1 MRFTCLLAL
10 GFLLAS
16 TRVLAVPVSD
26 FNAKVASGLRLIQT
40 SDDVAPF
47 WATEQDKLDLRKQ
60 RENFFDLTET
70 YHLEEAMKV
79 KKVEAIVE
87 RATFYGLTIKAEN
100 MMPVPAPSHA
110 TQVNAIIATLS
121 TTNMNSYLS
130 TLTAFNNRYY
140 KASTGLSASNSIYD
154 TLTSIANGKSRVT
167 VTKFSHSWTQQSIIA
182 KIAGAST
189 SSVILGAHED
199 SINLN
204 SPSTGRAPGAD
215 DDGTGTVNLIEVFR
229 AIVASGF
236 QPTRTLEFH
245 FYSGEEGGL
254 LGSQAIATNYKSA
267 AKGVYA
273 YLNLDMTGYWKPGT
287 AESIALITDN
297 TDAGLTSY
305 LKTLV
310 SAYCKIP
317 AVTTTVRSCRKF
329 RDGML
334 NSLEFSADIV
344 ALIMLAGIGRA
355 TPQHSPS
362 RTLTATFGNDN
373 PNIHS
378 AGDTT
383 SVNGFS
389 WAHSLEFA
397 KLATAFAVELSA

>member
-1 MRFTCLLAL
+1 
-10 GFLLAS
+10 
-16 TRVLAVPVSD
+16 
-26 FNAKVASGLRLIQT
+26 Q
-40 SDDVAPF
+40 
-47 WATEQDKLDLRKQ
+47 RK
-60 RENFFDLTET
+60 NFFDLTET
-70 YHLEEAMKV
+70 YHLEEAMKA
-79 KKVEAIVE
+79 KKIDAIVE
-87 RATFYGLTIKAEN
+87 RATF
-100 MMPVPAPSHA
+100 PAPSHA
-110 TQVNAIIATLS
+110 AQVNAIIATLS

-140 KASTGLSASNSIYD
+140 KASTGLDASNSIYN
-154 TLTSIANGKSRVT
+154 TLTSFANGKAGVT

-182 KIAGAST
+182 KIAGTST

-199 SINLN
+199 SINLR

-215 DDGTGTVNLIEVFR
+215 DDGTGTVNLMEVFR

-236 QPTRTLEFH
+236 KPTRTLEFH

-267 AKGVYA
+267 TKSVYA

-317 AVTTTVRSCRKF
+317 AVTTTCGYSCSDHASWNKQGYPAAF
-329 RDGML
+329 PF
-334 NSLEFSADIV
+334 E
-344 ALIMLAGIGRA
+344 
-355 TPQHSPS
+355 T
-362 RTLTATFGNDN
+362 TFGNDN

-378 AGDTT
+378 TADTT

-389 WAHSLEFA
+389 WTHSLEFA